1 MRAAH
6 IGLTGSIGAGKSTVA
21 KWFENQGVPVY
32 YADSAAKRLMV
43 EDAHLMDQI
52 EAEFGPGIYVDG
64 ELQRGVLASKAFV
77 DADSTQRI
85 NALVH
90 PAVHDDFVVWR
101 SEQDVPFVIREA
113 AILFESGTASACDA
127 IILVEAPI
135 DTRLQRVIDRS
146 GWSES
151 SVRDRMAQQ
160 WPDGQKRA
168 QLSPEDYI
176 IDNGGEEAQL
186 WPQVE
191 HLYQL
196 LLARFQ

>member
-1 MRAAH
+1 MAAAH

-43 EDAHLMDQI
+43 ENPGLMAKI
-52 EAEFGPGIYVDG
+52 EAAFGPGIYVDG
-64 ELQRGVLASKAFV
+64 ELQRGVLASRAF
-77 DADSTQRI
+77 ADSDSTARI

-90 PAVHDDFVVWR
+90 PAVHDDFVAWR
-101 SEQDVPFVIREA
+101 AAQDVPFIIREA
-113 AILFESGTASACDA
+113 AILFESGTAAACDA

-135 DTRLQRVIDRS
+135 DVRLQRVKARS
-146 GWSES
+146 GWSEE
-151 SVRDRMAQQ
+151 SVRERMAQQ

-168 QLSPEDYI
+168 KLGADDYI
-176 IDNGGEEAQL
+176 VDNGGDEGQL

-191 HLYQL
+191 HLYGL
-196 LLARFQ
+196 LQARFK